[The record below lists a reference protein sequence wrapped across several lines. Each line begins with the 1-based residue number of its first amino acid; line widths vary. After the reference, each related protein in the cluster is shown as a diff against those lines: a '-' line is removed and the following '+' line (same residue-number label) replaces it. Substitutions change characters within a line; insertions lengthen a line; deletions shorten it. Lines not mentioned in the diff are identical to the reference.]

1 MTVIDEMRDEI
12 RDEVS
17 APQACAW
24 DETRRA
30 AVFGKERSRLLALAA
45 RVLGS
50 RAEAEDIVQDAW
62 FRWRDADAAAVHTP
76 QAWLATVTVRLA
88 IDRLRKLRRDSAA
101 EDGLAGELSW
111 LDRSVPSAEE
121 TGLRAAHLSQAL
133 LMLLERLGPLEQAV
147 FVLREGFECDY
158 ADIAALT
165 GCTLA
170 HCRQIVHR
178 ARLRLAREPSPQ
190 AAPAD
195 AAQHARTV
203 ERLREVL
210 HAQDRSG
217 LMDLLGVRAAA
228 LASASGLPRTLRA
241 AMLALDG
248 KPGVA
253 QIAEDGE
260 LVAWPITPTTPITR
274 EDCEGDNGTSVTAIT
289 PPVVCAAA
297 TGVVQDANRVFGGT
311 AVRELLMQYSTHS
324 PAQNSTAFAVYA

>member
-12 RDEVS
+12 RDEVN
-17 APQACAW
+17 AQQACAW

-30 AVFGKERSRLLALAA
+30 AIFGKERSRLLALAA

-101 EDGLAGELSW
+101 EAGLAGDLSW
-111 LDRSVPSAEE
+111 LDGSVPSAEE

-133 LMLLERLGPLEQAV
+133 LMLLDRLGPLEQAV
-147 FVLREGFECDY
+147 FVLREAFECDY
-158 ADIAALT
+158 AEIAALT

-178 ARLRLAREPSPQ
+178 ARMRLAREPAPQ

-203 ERLREVL
+203 ERLRDVL

-217 LMDLLGVRAAA
+217 LLDLLGVRATA
-228 LASASGLPRTLRA
+228 LASATGLPRTLRA

-253 QIAEDGE
+253 PIAEDGE
-260 LVAWPITPTTPITR
+260 LVAWPITG
-274 EDCEGDNGTSVTAIT
+274 EDCEGDNGENAT
-289 PPVVCAAA
+289 PVVCVAA
-297 TGVVQDANRVFGGT
+297 TGVVRDANRQFGGA
-311 AVRELLMQYSTHS
+311 AVRELLMQYSTQYS
-324 PAQNSTAFAVYA
+324 AQNSTAFAVYA

>member
-1 MTVIDEMRDEI
+1 MTVIDELRDEI
-12 RDEVS
+12 RDEVN
-17 APQACAW
+17 AQQARAW

-101 EDGLAGELSW
+101 EAGLAGDLSW
-111 LDRSVPSAEE
+111 LEGSAPSAEE
-121 TGLRAAHLSQAL
+121 KGLRAAHLSQAL
-133 LMLLERLGPLEQAV
+133 LMMLERLGPLEQAV
-147 FVLREGFECDY
+147 FVLREAFECDY
-158 ADIAALT
+158 AEIASLT

-178 ARLRLAREPSPQ
+178 ARMRLAREPAPQ

-203 ERLREVL
+203 ERLRDVL

-217 LMDLLGVRAAA
+217 LMDLLGVRATA

-253 QIAEDGE
+253 LIAEEGE
-260 LVAWPITPTTPITR
+260 LVAWPKTPITR
-274 EDCEGDNGTSVTAIT
+274 EDCEGDRGKNAT
-289 PPVVCAAA
+289 PVVCVAA
-297 TGVVQDANRVFGGT
+297 TGVVQDANRQFGGT
-311 AVRELLMQYSTHS
+311 AVRALLMQYSTQYS
-324 PAQNSTAFAVYA
+324 AQNSTAFAVYA